1 MNFPS
6 DAFERL
12 TATALQAFLSVF
24 IITDLGT
31 AEAGLIDA
39 AAAALSLIKS
49 WLARTT
55 GTAGTASLA
64 D

>member
-24 IITDLGT
+24 IITDMGT
-31 AEAGLIDA
+31 AEAGLVAA
-39 AAAALSLIKS
+39 AAAALSLVKS
-49 WLARTT
+49 WVARTT
-55 GTAGTASLA
+55 GTSGSASLA

>member
-31 AEAGLIDA
+31 AEAGLIAA
-39 AAAALSLIKS
+39 AAAALSLIKA
-49 WLARTT
+49 WRARTT